1 MLLPALGPARLLYQW
16 LRESP
21 LPRFACGAFLL
32 RAKCLSCI
40 VQQRL
45 AAVGVHACG
54 GQLAGSG
61 ESQHNFIPARLC
73 VLAQLLH
80 TLRHVLTVHG
90 WWHLPRFAY
99 GSSRGGAMTLILA
112 LRFPMQVRPLYL
124 PCNFPAPVSCT
135 PALPCPGSCTP
146 ALPASVPSDEA
157 VFMTVSQCRGK
168 HFSAGD

>member
-1 MLLPALGPARLLYQW
+1 MGSPDLAPCSFLLLVLQALPVVAGVAPA
-16 LRESP
+16 
-21 LPRFACGAFLL
+21 PRACGAFLL

-112 LRFPMQVRPLYL
+112 LRFPLQARPLYL
-124 PCNFPAPVSCT
+124 PCNFPAPV
-135 PALPCPGSCTP
+135 PAHLHFPAPVPAHLRSLPLFP
-146 ALPASVPSDEA
+146 
-157 VFMTVSQCRGK
+157 
-168 HFSAGD
+168 